1 MNLDQLLQQPQ
12 ALPTIPKV
20 VHELIQSF
28 NNEEVS
34 VDDIVRSISA
44 DAVLSARLLRLA
56 NSAYYHVS
64 RTVATVEDA
73 VLMLGFVQVRTL
85 VIATGLTSGFK
96 TLPGIDLK
104 QFWRYSLHTAVA
116 AKHLARPLQLNA
128 DLAFTA
134 GLMHAI
140 GELVMHAAM
149 PEPMLQLDKVVAVLD
164 PRRQVVEH
172 QTFGYSYIQAG
183 AKLAETWKFPSDFVV
198 AIGGS
203 DQPLEHSEFSPV
215 AALIHIAAWRA
226 RGDENHLNAEELD
239 ATWPIDVASKIGL
252 PAQAVLQ
259 DMPGW
264 EELSAGLE
272 ALIG

>member
-1 MNLDQLLQQPQ
+1 MNLDQLLQQPK

-28 NNEEVS
+28 NNEDVA
-34 VDDIVRSISA
+34 VADIVRSISA

-96 TLPGIDLK
+96 SMPGVDLK

-128 DLAFTA
+128 ELAFTA

-149 PEPMLQLDKVVAVLD
+149 PEPMLQLDKMVGVLD
-164 PRRQVVEH
+164 PRRIVVE
-172 QTFGYSYIQAG
+172 QQSFGYSYVQAG
-183 AKLAETWKFPSDFVV
+183 AKLAEAWKFPADFVG
-198 AIGGS
+198 AIGGCG
-203 DQPLEHSEFSPV
+203 QPLAQAEFSAV
-215 AALIHIAAWRA
+215 GALIHIAAWRA
-226 RGDENHLNAEELD
+226 RAEENHLNAEELD
-239 ATWPIDVASKIGL
+239 ATWPVDVASKIGL
-252 PAQAVLQ
+252 AAQAVLQ
-259 DMPGW
+259 DMPSW
-264 EELSAGLE
+264 EELSAGLD
-272 ALIG
+272 ALIS